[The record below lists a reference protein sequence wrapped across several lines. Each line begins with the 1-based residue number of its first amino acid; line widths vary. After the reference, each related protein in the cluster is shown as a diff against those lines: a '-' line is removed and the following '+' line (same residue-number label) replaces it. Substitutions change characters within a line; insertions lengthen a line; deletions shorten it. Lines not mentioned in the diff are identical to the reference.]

1 MEELASW
8 LCAVALSLFLLAWGW
23 NLLRRQPHG
32 LQRRGT
38 HFFHILL
45 GRNSE
50 LRHGKGITPLL
61 VRTAITQTLLLVF
74 IAYTVLEVLAKP
86 LLEVGYLPVK
96 EYFTAFVPPKV
107 GPLALNVF
115 IVGDYQVRNRDLGHL
130 PLLTPFLPVVP
141 PD

>member
-1 MEELASW
+1 LWTTDTMEELASW

-96 EYFTAFVPPKV
+96 EYFVTSLPEKTKPV
-107 GPLALNVF
+107 ALNVL
-115 IVGDYQVRNRDLGHL
+115 IKGNWKVRIAI
-130 PLLTPFLPVVP
+130 
-141 PD
+141 